1 MKVNQLLFLATA
13 AAAVTSSCQKAP
25 VSEQEITKAVT
36 FSSTISNQVTTK
48 AAGADWE
55 NNDAIGV
62 FMKTGSGLSNALA
75 SNKQYV
81 TSSGDGN
88 FKATSATEEI
98 SYPADGSNVDFIAYY
113 PYQTTISNNVYPV
126 NVSDQTQQNK
136 IDFMYAN
143 NVTGAN
149 KNTANAQLQ
158 FSHKLSKVNLTI
170 TAGKGVS
177 TLSGLTVTYN
187 GFNTTANFDLA
198 TGTLAAS
205 ANPAAIKAKT
215 TAGTS
220 NTTAEAILLPV
231 TSAAGAKVEFKI
243 GTETYTWTL
252 PSSTTYEAGKKY
264 SYNIM
269 LQEEAGNNTA
279 VVASGS
285 IVDWTDV
292 PSGSYTIGKDED
304 NGGGTTDPVEQ
315 TIYEEDFGSTV
326 VSSNTKIASFTG
338 WSNTSVTYT
347 DQFATADIRKLSVT
361 ATNSNGTNHIWLPAS
376 KDAELAIDGINTD
389 KATQLKLTF
398 DAAANVFNSG
408 TTFDF
413 QAIDITINGQVFHPK
428 SQIVSQADKQAN
440 IFFPVEVDL
449 STLTSIPASSK
460 LTISTTTA
468 NNTVGVR
475 IDNIVL
481 KGQK

>member
-48 AAGADWE
+48 AAGANWE
-55 NNDAIGV
+55 SNDAIGV
-62 FMKTGSGLSNALA
+62 FMKTGNGLSNALA

-81 TSSGDGN
+81 TTSGDGN
-88 FKATSATEEI
+88 FKANSTTEEI

-158 FSHKLSKVNLTI
+158 FSHKLSKIELTI
-170 TAGKGVS
+170 AAGTGVS
-177 TLSGLTVTYN
+177 SLSGLTVTYN

-198 TGTLAAS
+198 TGTLAAGT
-205 ANPAAIKAKT
+205 NPAAIKAKT
-215 TAGTS
+215 TAGT
-220 NTTAEAILLPV
+220 NTTSAEAILLPV
-231 TSAAGAKVEFKI
+231 ANISGAKVEFKI
-243 GTETYTWTL
+243 GNEIYTWTL

-264 SYNIM
+264 SYNIT

-279 VVASGS
+279 IVASGS

-315 TIYEEDFGSTV
+315 TLYEEGFGAE
-326 VSSNTKIASFTG
+326 KIAANTDFDKFTG
-338 WSNTSVTYT
+338 WANTAVKYTLDAGKLSIRYTGFSDNNIWVPANADAKFTISDINTSG
-347 DQFATADIRKLSVT
+347 ATKLKFKFSFGV
-361 ATNSNGTNHIWLPAS
+361 NSNAATSAFDSKDIVVTFNGKNYSPAS
-376 KDAELAIDGINTD
+376 VVFSDANGYKTNT
-389 KATQLKLTF
+389 KYPLE
-398 DAAANVFNSG
+398 
-408 TTFDF
+408 
-413 QAIDITINGQVFHPK
+413 I
-428 SQIVSQADKQAN
+428 
-440 IFFPVEVDL
+440 DL
-449 STLTSIPASSK
+449 SAETNIPAN
-460 LTISTTTA
+460 STLSMAIAGTA
-468 NNTVGVR
+468 NTIGVR
-475 IDNIVL
+475 LDDLTLV
-481 KGQK
+481 GQK

>member
-62 FMKTGSGLSNALA
+62 FMKTGNGLSNALA

-81 TSSGDGN
+81 TTSGDGN

-187 GFNTTANFDLA
+187 GFNTTANFDLT

-315 TIYEEDFGSTV
+315 TLYTENFGETTV
-326 VSSNTKIASFTG
+326 SNIKIAAFNG
-338 WSNTSVTYT
+338 WSNTFVTYA
-347 DQFATADIRKLSVT
+347 DQFAVSDIRYLKSGD
-361 ATNSNGTNHIWLPAS
+361 NQTNHVWLPAN
-376 KDAELAIDGINTD
+376 KEAELAISNINTE
-389 KATQLKLTF
+389 KATKLKLTF
-398 DAAANVFNSG
+398 DIAANVFNAG
-408 TTFDF
+408 TKFDVKDLS
-413 QAIDITINGQVFHPK
+413 IDLNGQKF
-428 SQIVSQADKQAN
+428 SSVSKVLSKDNNDAN
-440 IFFPVEVDL
+440 IFYTVEVDL
-449 STLTSIPASSK
+449 SAATSVPASSK
-460 LTISTTTA
+460 LTFSTTST
-468 NNTVGVR
+468 NNTVGIR
-475 IDNIVL
+475 IDNISL

>member
-48 AAGADWE
+48 AAGANWE
-55 NNDAIGV
+55 SNDAIGV

-81 TSSGDGN
+81 TTSGDGN
-88 FKATSATEEI
+88 FKANSTTEEI

-158 FSHKLSKVNLTI
+158 FSHKLSKIELTI
-170 TAGKGVS
+170 AAGTGVS
-177 TLSGLTVTYN
+177 SLTGLTVTYN

-198 TGTLAAS
+198 TGTLAAGT
-205 ANPAAIKAKT
+205 NPAAIKAKT
-215 TAGTS
+215 TAGTTT
-220 NTTAEAILLPV
+220 TTAETILLPV
-231 TSAAGAKVEFKI
+231 ANVAGAKVEFKI
-243 GTETYTWTL
+243 GNETYTWTL

-264 SYNIM
+264 SYNIT

-315 TIYEEDFGSTV
+315 TLYTEDFGSTI
-326 VSSNTKIASFTG
+326 VSSNTKIAAFTG
-338 WSNTSVTYT
+338 WSNTTVTYT
-347 DQFATADIRKLSVT
+347 DQFAVSDIRVLKSGDNL
-361 ATNSNGTNHIWLPAS
+361 TNHVWLPAN
-376 KDAELAIDGINTD
+376 KDAELAVGNINTE
-389 KATQLKLTF
+389 KSSKLKLTF
-398 DAAANVFNSG
+398 DIAANVFNAG
-408 TTFDF
+408 TKFDIKDLS
-413 QAIDITINGQVFHPK
+413 IDLNGQKFSPASKVLSK
-428 SQIVSQADKQAN
+428 DNNDAN
-440 IFFPVEVDL
+440 IFYTVEVDL
-449 STLTSIPASSK
+449 SSATSVPASSK
-460 LTISTTTA
+460 ITLATTA
-468 NNTVGVR
+468 TNNTVGVR

-481 KGQK
+481 KGLK

>member
-13 AAAVTSSCQKAP
+13 AAAITSSCQKAP

-48 AAGADWE
+48 ATGANWE
-55 NNDAIGV
+55 SNDAIGV

-88 FKATSATEEI
+88 FKANGTTEEI

-158 FSHKLSKVNLTI
+158 FSHKLSKIELTI
-170 TAGKGVS
+170 AAGTGVS
-177 TLSGLTVTYN
+177 SLSGLTVTYN

-198 TGTLAAS
+198 TGTLAAGT
-205 ANPAAIKAKT
+205 NPAAIKAKT
-215 TAGTS
+215 TAGT
-220 NTTAEAILLPV
+220 TTTSAEAILLPV
-231 TSAAGAKVEFKI
+231 ANISGAKVEFKI
-243 GTETYTWTL
+243 GNEIYTWTL

-264 SYNIM
+264 SYNIT

-279 VVASGS
+279 IVASGS

-292 PSGSYTIGKDED
+292 PSGSYTIGKDEE

-315 TIYEEDFGSTV
+315 TLFEEDFGTPPLSKDEKF
-326 VSSNTKIASFTG
+326 KIADFKG
-338 WSNTSVTYT
+338 WSNTTVKYS
-347 DQFATADIRKLSVT
+347 DQYAKADIRT
-361 ATNSNGTNHIWLPAS
+361 TGTIVNNHAWLPTTGNS
-376 KDAELAIDGINTD
+376 ELAIEGIDTD
-389 KATQLKLTF
+389 KASKLKVSF
-398 DAAANVFNSG
+398 DVATG
-408 TTFDF
+408 TSKDFDL
-413 QAIDITINGQVFHPK
+413 QNLAIIFNGQTFNPESK
-428 SQIVSQADKQAN
+428 TILASDAN
-440 IFFPVEVDL
+440 KFINVTVDL
-449 STLTSIPASSK
+449 STATTLSANSK
-460 LTISTTTA
+460 LSFFSDIVTNKA
-468 NNTVGVR
+468 GLR